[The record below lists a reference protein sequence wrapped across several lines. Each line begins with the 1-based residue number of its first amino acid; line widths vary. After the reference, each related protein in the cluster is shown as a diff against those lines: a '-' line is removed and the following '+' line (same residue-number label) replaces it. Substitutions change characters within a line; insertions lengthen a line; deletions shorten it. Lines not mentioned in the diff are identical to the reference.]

1 MTVELLVN
9 ASAREVRVATLV
21 DGVLEDLALE
31 HASRRGLTGNLYR
44 GRVAR
49 VLPGMQAAFV
59 EIGLARTAFL
69 HADDL
74 ATRGP
79 PGLAQR
85 ADIRGLVREGDAVLV
100 QVLKEPLGTKGA
112 RLTAHLAIP
121 SRYLVLLPGDPTIGI
136 SGRITDEAERERLR
150 ALVVAGRG
158 DAPDGYIVRTAAE
171 GVDGDA
177 LRADQDLLARL
188 WASIRQRA
196 AVAPVPS
203 LVHADPALE
212 IRALRDL
219 PPGIIDR
226 VVVDSGAVATRMREF
241 AGQLLP
247 GLADRIEVCTDPR
260 PLFDRLGIEAE
271 IARLL
276 ERRVELRSGGY
287 LVIDQTEAMTTVDVN
302 TGGYVGHRDQEDTI
316 FRTNL
321 EAATALARQLRLRNL
336 GGIVIVDFIDMA
348 EPGHREQ
355 VVAAL
360 AAAVAGDPGR
370 PQLADVSPLGLV
382 AMTRKRT
389 RDSLGHLLCRPCP
402 ACHGTGQ
409 VKTPVAV
416 CAEIFRAVRRLGR
429 DAGHR
434 ECVVLAGREVIDCLL
449 GDEAAGLAEVSDG
462 LPRPVRLQ
470 AEAQFGPDQ
479 FDVVLV

>member
-1 MTVELLVN
+1 VAVELLVN
-9 ASAREVRVATLV
+9 ATAREVRVATV
-21 DGVLEDLALE
+21 ADGVLQDLAIE
-31 HASRRGLTGNLYR
+31 HASRRGLTGNVYM

-59 EIGLARTAFL
+59 ELGLARTAFL

-74 ATRGP
+74 ATRGAP
-79 PGLAQR
+79 PR
-85 ADIRGLVREGDAVLV
+85 ADIRALVREGDPLLV

-121 SRYLVLLPGDPTIGI
+121 SRYLVLLPGDPTIGV
-136 SGRITDEAERERLR
+136 SGRISDEAERERLR
-150 ALVVAGRG
+150 ELVAAGRG

-171 GVDGDA
+171 GADADA

-188 WASIRQRA
+188 WTAIRQRA
-196 AVAPVPS
+196 AVVPVPS
-203 LVHADPALE
+203 LVHADWPLE

-219 PPGIIDR
+219 PQGGISR
-226 VVVDSGAVATRMREF
+226 VVVDSAPVAARLLEF
-241 AGQLLP
+241 ADQFLP
-247 GLADRIEVCTDPR
+247 DLAGRIELCDDPR
-260 PLFDRLGIEAE
+260 PLFDRHGIEDE

-302 TGGYVGHRDQEDTI
+302 TGGYVGHHDPEETI

-348 EPGHREQ
+348 EVAHREQ
-355 VVAAL
+355 VCAAL

-389 RDSLGHLLCRPCP
+389 RESLGHLLCRPCP
-402 ACHGTGQ
+402 TCHGTGH

-416 CAEIFRAVRRLGR
+416 CQEIFRAVRRLAR
-429 DAGHR
+429 EAGSR
-434 ECVVLAGREVIDCLL
+434 ECVVLASREVIDCLL
-449 GDEAAGLAEVSDG
+449 AGEAPGLAELSEV

-470 AEAQFGPDQ
+470 AEAQFAPDQ